1 VTAPLWGAGGGEKSP
16 AARLWKGCTASLRAT
31 LQLAATL
38 EDDLADAAA
47 RLLRHG
53 SGGPGGHRDEQPL
66 LYDPAAS
73 AAAAALQRCLARWTG
88 VIGAMEPKWA
98 PAPGTVYGM
107 AIWLA
112 ARTRWIRQHPAAGDL
127 TAGVRRAVDRGIT
140 VLDGPPEMHPA
151 GRCDACGGQL
161 LAVIGA
167 DEADCECG
175 AHVTGLTAIR
185 ARRAADADFIG
196 TPDEVSLRLR
206 VARASNPPSPG
217 TIRMLKSRGMLTE
230 RPEGSGRYSL
240 GDVLEWM
247 RKRDE
252 RKARGRPA

>member
-1 VTAPLWGAGGGEKSP
+1 M
-16 AARLWKGCTASLRAT
+16 ASWL
-31 LQLAATL
+31 
-38 EDDLADAAA
+38 
-47 RLLRHG
+47 
-53 SGGPGGHRDEQPL
+53 
-66 LYDPAAS
+66 
-73 AAAAALQRCLARWTG
+73 
-88 VIGAMEPKWA
+88 IGRMD
-98 PAPGTVYGM
+98 V
-107 AIWLA
+107 
-112 ARTRWIRQHPAAGDL
+112 IRQLEAAPEVL
-127 TAGVRRAVDRGIT
+127 FSVRRAVDRCIT

-151 GRCDACGGQL
+151 GHCDACGGQL
-161 LAVIGA
+161 LAAIGA

-206 VARASNPPSPG
+206 MARVSNPPSPG
-217 TIRMLKSRGMLTE
+217 TIRMLKSRGLITE

>member
-1 VTAPLWGAGGGEKSP
+1 MTAPLCAAGCGQPSP
-16 AARLWKGCTASLRAT
+16 AARLCKSCTASLRAT

-73 AAAAALQRCLARWTG
+73 AAAAALRRCLARWTG

-127 TAGVRRAVDRGIT
+127 ITGVRRAVDRCIGVLDAPPERHPAGQCGACGRPLLAPPGADTVTCVCGQSWEGITAARTARAAAADQVATATEISALLHAIGIT
-140 VLDGPPEMHPA
+140 VA
-151 GRCDACGGQL
+151 
-161 LAVIGA
+161 
-167 DEADCECG
+167 
-175 AHVTGLTAIR
+175 
-185 ARRAADADFIG
+185 
-196 TPDEVSLRLR
+196 
-206 VARASNPPSPG
+206 PG
-217 TIRMLKSRGMLTE
+217 TITSWGTRGSLSR
-230 RPEGSGRYSL
+230 RPGGKYALSEVMELIR
-240 GDVLEWM
+240 
-247 RKRDE
+247 RRDE
-252 RKARGRPA
+252 RKSRA